1 LSHVSNCPFNATYI
15 GGVDLMLHLLSNII
29 KLPVTK
35 SIVKESGMGKAIG
48 SLEKHKLFL
57 GTPNEQNIK
66 DRVQQIKEAWHK
78 SVKALRDKVSYS
90 NLGNVPGNFLD
101 HSL

>member
-1 LSHVSNCPFNATYI
+1 
-15 GGVDLMLHLLSNII
+15 
-29 KLPVTK
+29 
-35 SIVKESGMGKAIG
+35 MGKAIG

-78 SVKALRDKVSYS
+78 SVKSVKDKVSYS
-90 NLGNVPGNFLD
+90 YLGNLPCTFLD